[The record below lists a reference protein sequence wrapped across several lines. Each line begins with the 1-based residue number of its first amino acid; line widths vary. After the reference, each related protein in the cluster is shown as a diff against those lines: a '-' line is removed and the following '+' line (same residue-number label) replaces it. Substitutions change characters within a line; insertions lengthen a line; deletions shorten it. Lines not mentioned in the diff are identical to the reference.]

1 MKALKGFQSL
11 DTCLEKNHAEL
22 ASIIFI
28 WEKKKTKTAFTLKTS
43 LVQGYTP
50 EVQTDHSC
58 GT

>member
-28 WEKKKTKTAFTLKTS
+28 WEKKKNKNSLHTENFTSTGIYS
-43 LVQGYTP
+43 
-50 EVQTDHSC
+50 
-58 GT
+58 

>member
-1 MKALKGFQSL
+1 MKVLKSLQSF
-11 DTCLEKNHAEL
+11 DTCLENNHAEL
-22 ASIIFI
+22 AYIIFI
-28 WEKKKTKTAFTLKTS
+28 KKKKKKPAFTLKTS

>member
-1 MKALKGFQSL
+1 MKALKSFQSL
-11 DTCLEKNHAEL
+11 DTCLENNHAEL

-28 WEKKKTKTAFTLKTS
+28 KKKNKQTAFTLKTS

-50 EVQTDHSC
+50 EVQRDHSC